1 MERNYIVLELKTV
14 TVIETVDCITLNK
27 PVDDVVCSLLTVGTY
42 SVSQKNP
49 PPLRFSEIFFPNGW
63 EFSIIFYTPIV

>member
-42 SVSQKNP
+42 SVSQKKSP
-49 PPLRFSEIFFPNGW
+49 PPAVF
-63 EFSIIFYTPIV
+63 